1 MADLARERPC
11 IHVCVIGGAE
21 ADLYRW
27 VEIGAEEEG
36 LPTRSVEAADR
47 DVVAGAYAAAQS
59 SRFDIGVA
67 VAPDRVVLHEAHMP
81 PAQPVLSFEL
91 MAEPRRTCRLMGG
104 NAARMVVRL
113 PLRFWEEAEVTP
125 EPGSPPRA
133 TPRGGRADANRVRGH
148 AEIEALARAIAGKHA
163 VWAAQPEPD
172 RPSTSGWGDIEVRR
186 IAEVVARIL
195 RERGL
200 Q

>member
-1 MADLARERPC
+1 MAEIARERPC
-11 IHVCVIGGAE
+11 IHVCVLSGAA

-27 VEIGAEEEG
+27 VETGAEEEG
-36 LPTRSVEAADR
+36 LPTRQVDSAER
-47 DVVAGAYAAAQS
+47 DVVAGAFAAAQS

-67 VAPDRVVLHEAHMP
+67 VATDRVVLHEAHMP

-91 MAEPRRTCRLMGG
+91 AANPWRTCRLMGG

-113 PLRFWEEAEVTP
+113 PLRFWEPALAPAEP
-125 EPGSPPRA
+125 A
-133 TPRGGRADANRVRGH
+133 AAAHINGR
-148 AEIEALARAIAGKHA
+148 AEIEALARAIAGKHGGA
-163 VWAAQPEPD
+163 SQA
-172 RPSTSGWGDIEVRR
+172 STSAWSDGEVRR
-186 IAEVVARIL
+186 IAQAIARIL